1 AAVVDLAV
9 ALLDLAERHGDDLA
23 ADYTYLQPAQPT
35 TLGHLVLAWAL
46 PELRDAERLRA
57 AARRLDRSPAG
68 AGGSAGSRWPLDRSR
83 LATLLGF
90 AAVDRHVRDA
100 MWAADGYEEL
110 LAAMAIQATHMAQLA
125 QDVEA
130 RASQEFAQARL
141 ADRHSRA
148 SALMPQKRN
157 PYALALIRA
166 HGGQA
171 AGDLATVLTTLHTGS
186 ARTDHFHVLN
196 GLVPR

>member
-1 AAVVDLAV
+1 ALHGAVIDLAA
-9 ALLDLAERHGDDLA
+9 ALLDLAERHADDLA

-57 AARRLDRSPAG
+57 AASRPDRSPAG

-90 AAVDRHVRDA
+90 GEVDRHVRDA
-100 MWAADGYEEL
+100 MWSADGYEEL
-110 LAAMAIQATHMAQLA
+110 LAAIAMQATHMAQLA
-125 QDVEA
+125 QDLEIL
-130 RASQEFAQARL
+130 ASQEFAQARL

-148 SALMPQKRN
+148 SALM
-157 PYALALIRA
+157 
-166 HGGQA
+166 
-171 AGDLATVLTTLHTGS
+171 
-186 ARTDHFHVLN
+186 
-196 GLVPR
+196 